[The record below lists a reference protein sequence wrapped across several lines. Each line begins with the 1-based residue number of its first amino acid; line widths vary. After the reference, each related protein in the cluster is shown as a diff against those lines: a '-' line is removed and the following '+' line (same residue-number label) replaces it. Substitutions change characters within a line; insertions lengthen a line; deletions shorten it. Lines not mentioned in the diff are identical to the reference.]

1 MRCSMTSDITS
12 SSSAIPYPCRL
23 AGITG
28 VDGDRRG
35 VEINQVQLLASMRV
49 VAHVAGPTERADMR
63 VVQILISSA
72 KIGVGCWA
80 VIGIRGVVVTLE
92 AHLQAAGLLSIHEH
106 GGVVRAPVEDVQSR

>member
-1 MRCSMTSDITS
+1 MRLSMAGDITRPRR
-12 SSSAIPYPCRL
+12 AIPYPCRL

-35 VEINQVQLLASMRV
+35 VEINQVQLLASVRI
-49 VAHVAGPTERADMR
+49 VAHITGPTERADMR
-63 VVQILISSA
+63 VVQILVSSA

-106 GGVVRAPVEDVQSR
+106 GGVVRAPLEDVQSR